1 MMPLSELG
9 ERICILGP
17 SNSGKSTLA
26 AAIARRVN
34 LKAIHLDQLHHLPN
48 TNWVPRPANEFIALH
63 DEAIVG
69 DRWVIDGNY
78 SSCFPQRFQRATGV
92 ILLDIS
98 TATSLFRYLRRT
110 IFEHRR
116 IGALAGGQDS
126 IKFAMLHHVAV
137 VTPGNRKRYAEVYRQ
152 LRLPKIYLPS
162 TRDLNRCCQE
172 WGLERTQHCRD
183 ESR

>member
-26 AAIARRVN
+26 EAIAR
-34 LKAIHLDQLHHLPN
+34 KAELQVVHLDQLHHQPH
-48 TNWVPRPANEFIALH
+48 TNWVPRPANEFLALH
-63 DEAIVG
+63 DEAIAG
-69 DRWVIDGNY
+69 ERWVIDGNY
-78 SSCFPQRFQRATGV
+78 SKLFPQRFRRATGI

-98 TATSLFRYLRRT
+98 TGTSLFRYLRRT
-110 IFEHRR
+110 LFEHNR

-126 IKFAMLHHVAV
+126 IKFAMLHHIAI

-152 LRLPKIYLPS
+152 LHLPKICLSS
-162 TRDLNRCCQE
+162 TRDLNNCFQE
-172 WGLERTQHCRD
+172 WGLESMPHLQD